1 MFKVGVI
8 YDLSLQALGGHGT
21 HLAFRGLPVEI
32 VALVD
37 GQAEGVRERA
47 ERVGAKRVYRDFRA
61 MLDTEHPDLV
71 VLGSRDPVAHLEPLL
86 EAVKRGMH
94 VLCEKPLCTTLAEA
108 DTIIALARRTG
119 SKVAVAHLAR
129 HSIIFRTLKS
139 MLAAGAIGTP
149 LSVYGRGKEDDR
161 GGGEDLVVLGTHILD
176 IMCYL
181 FGPPRSLF
189 AEVTKDGQPIAATDR
204 ALTREPLGPVAGDN
218 IFVHINFPN
227 QVRGLFESRKGIY
240 QSGGQVRMGVT
251 VAGTKGALSMRYTSA
266 PRGEGD
272 ERKLRLTHSP
282 YPVEDAADYQ
292 EVPLVEER
300 VIPGAEALIMDYIPY
315 FAINNRFAAW
325 DLLQAIEENREP
337 LAGAREAAAVL
348 ELIQGIYASQ
358 LSGRRID
365 FPLQERKHPLEAAT
379 AGGNAV

>member
-1 MFKVGVI
+1 
-8 YDLSLQALGGHGT
+8 
-21 HLAFRGLPVEI
+21 
-32 VALVD
+32 
-37 GQAEGVRERA
+37 
-47 ERVGAKRVYRDFRA
+47 
-61 MLDTEHPDLV
+61 
-71 VLGSRDPVAHLEPLL
+71 
-86 EAVKRGMH
+86 
-94 VLCEKPLCTTLAEA
+94 
-108 DTIIALARRTG
+108 
-119 SKVAVAHLAR
+119 
-129 HSIIFRTLKS
+129 
-139 MLAAGAIGTP
+139 
-149 LSVYGRGKEDDR
+149 
-161 GGGEDLVVLGTHILD
+161 
-176 IMCYL
+176 
-181 FGPPRSLF
+181 
-189 AEVTKDGQPIAATDR
+189 
-204 ALTREPLGPVAGDN
+204 LGPVAGDN